1 MIQARQTWLAAGL
14 AATLAACTGSPD
26 AGDASYGLMDRLALQ
41 EASNR
46 TSPRDTIAFYY
57 GEPLNDT
64 LYIFLA
70 EEEESRIGNDEIQ
83 RAAIDA
89 LREKIRGLEDDQEV
103 RADTQNP
110 DSVLVGLRG
119 WLSQWEAMLAGE
131 EQVVAWMD
139 SIRCVFRGH
148 AAEMRR
154 SGDSVSTINH
164 HQTTL
169 RQLEVAD
176 SLAGLE
182 TAVLGTEPP
191 PLRCP

>member
-1 MIQARQTWLAAGL
+1 MTITQRNKRFVPALLAL
-14 AATLAACTGSPD
+14 ALLFACATED
-26 AGDASYGLMDRLALQ
+26 MDRQALQ
-41 EASNR
+41 EAPNR
-46 TSPRDTIAFYY
+46 TSPGDTVAFYY

-64 LYIFLA
+64 LYIHAA
-70 EEEESRIGNDEIQ
+70 EGPEGRNGDDEIQ

-154 SGDSVSTINH
+154 SGDSVATINH
-164 HQTTL
+164 HLTTL